1 MMTASNIVYDIDEE
15 KKIVKATISGCK
27 NDAIDTILKAFRCQN
42 LFLTNTRID
51 DITAVYD
58 SDKDDG
64 TSENNSEDPCLTID
78 TTECNLTTCRKFL
91 LKDTYTGIAVYS
103 EDDPNPFSIERGKQI
118 ARRRLYNTYNGDYI
132 IALCTIINAIEVAI
146 ITDANKA
153 RLITEERMINFKYYE
168 YYDIFKAHLEE

>member
-1 MMTASNIVYDIDEE
+1 MTASNIVYDIDEE

-132 IALCTIINAIEVAI
+132 IALCSIINAIEVAI